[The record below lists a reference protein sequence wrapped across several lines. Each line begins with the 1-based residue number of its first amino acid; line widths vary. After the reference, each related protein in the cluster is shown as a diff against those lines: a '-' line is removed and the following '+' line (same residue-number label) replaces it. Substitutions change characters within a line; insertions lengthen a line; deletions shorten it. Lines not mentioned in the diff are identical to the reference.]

1 MPIVIGVLE
10 KMSRRELRK
19 GFSLLALALALHGS
33 AWAQSSAADSIFY
46 AIGEPA
52 GTQHRDVRLYEV
64 NARTLEA
71 VRSISVQRILSDGEI
86 DAMSTGMLTGKGD
99 AILLTD
105 AELGNSTLMR
115 VAAPALTEENQ
126 IGMSKLGVH
135 GVNCLD
141 HLFVHPITSLAYF
154 SCDSGNHGNGFVI
167 VDSTKRLVVGSFPQG
182 PVLPKDWPR
191 LRILDP
197 RFVYD
202 RASKDLFLVGEDA
215 VALDKEN
222 HPLSFVSGT
231 EVAKAAGFDM
241 TPVHVPGIQ
250 ETLPPRYSLEGL
262 VVVPDHKLVLL
273 LKNGKTPTLVLW
285 DRNNKTALATWKE
298 TQTYI
303 NTDTRTLR
311 PGEKSRQDPLS
322 CGEPLVSRDG
332 SKLFVESKGGEKTG
346 LLIFEAGTLKL
357 LRRLALPESSGPE
370 GMLRAPDSRGIW
382 YVGESGKVY
391 RLDENTGDVVE
402 QVKLPFHLLSVI
414 REP

>member
-1 MPIVIGVLE
+1 
-10 KMSRRELRK
+10 
-19 GFSLLALALALHGS
+19 
-33 AWAQSSAADSIFY
+33 
-46 AIGEPA
+46 
-52 GTQHRDVRLYEV
+52 
-64 NARTLEA
+64 
-71 VRSISVQRILSDGEI
+71 
-86 DAMSTGMLTGKGD
+86 
-99 AILLTD
+99 
-105 AELGNSTLMR
+105 
-115 VAAPALTEENQ
+115 
-126 IGMSKLGVH
+126 
-135 GVNCLD
+135 
-141 HLFVHPITSLAYF
+141 
-154 SCDSGNHGNGFVI
+154 VI

-215 VALDKEN
+215 VALDKGN
-222 HPLSFVSGT
+222 HPLGFVSGT

-332 SKLFVESKGGEKTG
+332 SKLFVESKGGDKTG